1 MIFSGADSAWSR
13 FSSSVRARNNL
24 AQILHDVRA
33 EAALTFDW
41 LFLLIVAAFVAAIGL
56 VENSTVILV
65 ASMLISP
72 LMVRNTYL
80 PSLKKY
86 PCDNETVYLKVLKH
100 FINNYFITNL

>member
-1 MIFSGADSAWSR
+1 MNFSGADSAWSR

-72 LMVRNTYL
+72 LMVRMTIITCELIQNYEV
-80 PSLKKY
+80 SRQA
-86 PCDNETVYLKVLKH
+86 
-100 FINNYFITNL
+100 FIKIFR